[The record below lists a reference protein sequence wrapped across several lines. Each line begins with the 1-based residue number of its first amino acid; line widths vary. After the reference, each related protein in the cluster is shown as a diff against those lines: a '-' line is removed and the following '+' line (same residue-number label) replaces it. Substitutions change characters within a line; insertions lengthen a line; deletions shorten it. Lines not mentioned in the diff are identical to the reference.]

1 MYVGAPVGQTLTMC
15 LWAMSL
21 RESARVDRFAA
32 EFESAVHVFEQQLAQ
47 LDAAAESERRLR
59 VEERAALQRRCQVE
73 AETFVRHEVKNG
85 LLDALGDLEA
95 LQQQLAREA
104 PLPPAPRRPPSPSP
118 NQGPGPRER
127 RRSASASAGDDFVH
141 GGPRAPAFPD
151 LHAVARPASAAQ
163 QLEQVLSLA
172 STLSTVAATLQD
184 TLDTVLSSAVVS
196 DVLAGTY
203 VPMRRAVDVIDVA
216 CAAKPSALV
225 TALQATPLSLS
236 VPTDSKIL
244 RFILVNA
251 LSNAGKY
258 GARGEP
264 VQLHAEAFPAS
275 EKQRVVIRVTNK
287 AGEGHARLVAH
298 PDPAAIFESGVRLH
312 DNPDEGVNGDAVGKA
327 RSMSA
332 GQGAWIMQRCAA
344 VLGGQCAIRFEHDH
358 TVFTLTFDAPLAADP
373 PRLSGKG
380 LARQASVLA
389 PPDGKL
395 PRPWAPPFETL
406 FVVLEDSP
414 SQRRLLVRYLA
425 KLSAAAGKDDRT
437 MVFGDSPNCVENFV
451 PHVVDRL
458 LRAAPTV
465 HLVALLDDHLKLDDS
480 VRTVVV
486 SGINLGVELRAAM
499 AAAGLEHR
507 ALLIARSGEAQRHVP
522 RGRMLAPE
530 SSARAVRYLA
540 LGNEDPGDCA
550 VYLSKLHGAV
560 PKSCSFDH
568 FCMMI
573 RDLYEA
579 RFADAPEP
587 QELPRI

>member
-1 MYVGAPVGQTLTMC
+1 
-15 LWAMSL
+15 
-21 RESARVDRFAA
+21 VDRFAA

-104 PLPPAPRRPPSPSP
+104 PLPPSPSP

-507 ALLIARSGEAQRHVP
+507 ALLIARSG
-522 RGRMLAPE
+522 
-530 SSARAVRYLA
+530 
-540 LGNEDPGDCA
+540 NEDPGDCA